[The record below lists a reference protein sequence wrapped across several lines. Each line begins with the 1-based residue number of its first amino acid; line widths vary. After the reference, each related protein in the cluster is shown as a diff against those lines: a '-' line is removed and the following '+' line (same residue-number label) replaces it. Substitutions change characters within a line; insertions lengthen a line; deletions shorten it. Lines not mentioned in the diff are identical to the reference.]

1 MSRLRAMW
9 SRVKAQASGQQHADA
24 EFDEE
29 LETHVAL
36 MADDFERR
44 GMSREEA
51 QREARRQLG
60 GVVRIVEERRDARGL
75 PFFDTAWQDL
85 RYALRVLRTRPQFTF
100 AAVLVLTLGIGAV
113 TAIFA
118 VVDVLVFRPLPY
130 AEPDRLVYVH
140 TLDPKAGQWS
150 FSQPDLIDAQ
160 QRVRT
165 MTVAGMAP
173 RTFTVAADDGPQQVK
188 GATVSAAFFGVLG
201 RSAMMGRTFDATEDR
216 PGGPRVAVVTRR
228 FWTQRLHA
236 DPKAIGRPMSIDGN
250 AWTIAGILP
259 SEIDLLPAVD
269 LFVPLGADPEGSRSA
284 REVEMIARLA
294 PGVTRGAAEAELVNF
309 MRDLGREFQATHGG
323 WSARVVPFREWLVGP
338 QLTRMAWVLF
348 GAVAALC
355 LLACA
360 NVACLLLAQGS
371 SRQQEFAMRRALG
384 ASHGRVV
391 RQLLTE
397 SLCLAAFGALG
408 GLVLAIVLVNA
419 LRDWAAPVLPQL
431 ADIRLDARTL
441 LFAALATALT
451 SVLAGLSPARAAS
464 RADLQPLLLRS
475 GRTVASGQA
484 GRRALVVTQVA
495 LATLLAIGATLLCA
509 SFLRLNSVDVG
520 FDPDK
525 ALAIQLV
532 FPEAQ
537 YNADRRVARLQEVL
551 DRVQSLPGVRAAGA
565 TSVTP
570 FQGFGTANQFRAEGR
585 SAEGEFSSAA
595 WRAVTPGFFAA
606 LGLPVKQ
613 GRALDARDFGGAT
626 EVVVI
631 TEAMARRF
639 WPNENPVGRRLLWG
653 RRQSPKLIVGVVG
666 DYRDLRPDA
675 DPLPTMFRPHS
686 QLSAPVMTMI
696 VRTTG
701 KPEDVLPD
709 VRGVIRSTLP
719 DVPFEETAV
728 SQMFSSALTRPK
740 VSAAALTLFAGVALL
755 LAATGVYGLM
765 SYTVAQRRRELAI
778 RLALGALPGQLMWS
792 IIKQTATLVLLG
804 AAAGG
809 LVSLLASRSLASLLY
824 RTSPTEASVY
834 AVVLLLLIAAGVL
847 TSIGPA
853 RRAMRTSPAS
863 ALTAE

>member
-1 MSRLRAMW
+1 MTWLRAAW
-9 SRVKAQASGQQHADA
+9 AKVRGQLSGQQMDL

-29 LETHVAL
+29 LQTHLAL
-36 MADDFERR
+36 MADDYERR
-44 GMSREEA
+44 GFTKAEA

-60 GVVRIVEERRDARGL
+60 AVARIVEERRDERGL
-75 PFFDTAWQDL
+75 PFLDTAWQDL
-85 RYALRVLRTRPQFTF
+85 RYALRVLRTRPQFTA

-118 VVDVLVFRPLPY
+118 VVEVLVLRPLPY
-130 AEPDRLVYVH
+130 PEPDRLVQVQQ
-140 TLDPKAGQWS
+140 LDPKAGQWS
-150 FSQPDLIDAQ
+150 FSQPDIVDAQ

-165 MTVAGMAP
+165 LTLAGWAP
-173 RTFTVAADDGPQQVK
+173 RTFSVTGEQGPQQVK
-188 GATVSAAFFGVLG
+188 GATVSASFFDLLG
-201 RSAMMGRTFDATEDR
+201 RAPMMGRTFAAAEDR
-216 PGGPRVAVVTRR
+216 PGGPRVAVVTRG
-228 FWTQRLHA
+228 FWTKRLHA
-236 DPKAIGRPMSIDGN
+236 DPNVIGRPTVIDGN
-250 AWTIAGILP
+250 AWTIVGILP
-259 SEIDLLPAVD
+259 EAIQVLPGVE

-284 REVEMIARLA
+284 REVEVIGRVK
-294 PGVTRGAAEAELVNF
+294 PGVTRSAAEAELVNF
-309 MRDLGREFQATHGG
+309 TRELGREFPLTHAG
-323 WSARVVPFREWLVGP
+323 WSARAVPFREWLIGP

-384 ASHGRVV
+384 ASQGRVV

-397 SLCLAAFGALG
+397 SLCLAAFGAAG
-408 GLVLAIVLVNA
+408 GLVLAIALVGA

-431 ADIRLDARTL
+431 AGVRLDASTL

-464 RADLQPLLLRS
+464 RTDLQPLLLRS
-475 GRTVASGQA
+475 GRSVSSSHA
-484 GRRALVVTQVA
+484 GRRVLVVTQVA

-509 SFLRLNSVDVG
+509 SFLRLNTVDVG
-520 FDPDK
+520 FDPER
-525 ALAIQLV
+525 AMAIQLI

-537 YNADRRVARLQEVL
+537 YDSNRRVARLQEVL
-551 DRVQSLPGVRAAGA
+551 DRVQGLPGVRAAGA

-570 FQGFGTANQFRAEGR
+570 FQGFGTANQFRAEGQ

-595 WRAVTPGFFAA
+595 WRAVTPGFFTA
-606 LGLPVKQ
+606 LGLPLKQ
-613 GRALDARDFGGAT
+613 GRVLDARDSGGAA

-631 TEAMARRF
+631 TESMARRF
-639 WPNENPVGRRLLWG
+639 WPNQDPVGRRLLWG
-653 RRQSPKLIVGVVG
+653 RRQTPKIVVGVVG

-675 DPLPTMFRPHS
+675 EPLPTMFRPHA

-696 VRTTG
+696 VRTEG
-701 KPEDVLPD
+701 RPEDLLPE
-709 VRGVIRSTLP
+709 VRGVIRSVLL

-728 SQMFSSALTRPK
+728 SQMFSAALTRPK
-740 VSAAALTLFAGVALL
+740 VSAVALALFAGVALL

-778 RLALGALPGQLMWS
+778 RLALGALPQQLMWNIVRQS
-792 IIKQTATLVLLG
+792 ATLVFLG
-804 AAAGG
+804 AAAGSFA
-809 LVSLLASRSLASLLY
+809 SLLASRSLASLLY
-824 RTSPTEASVY
+824 RTSPTELTVY
-834 AVVLLLLIAAGVL
+834 AAVLLLLLAVGLL
-847 TSIGPA
+847 TAFGPA